1 MVAEKEK
8 LTDDKEKELGE
19 IARMMQS
26 ALELQ
31 MEAEAELK
39 VRKEQVY
46 KLRAELSD
54 LRARTPTT
62 PETHPPA

>member
-1 MVAEKEK
+1 M
-8 LTDDKEKELGE
+8 GE

-31 MEAEAELK
+31 MEAKEKLK

-46 KLRAELSD
+46 KLWAELNG
-54 LRARTPTT
+54 LRA
-62 PETHPPA
+62 